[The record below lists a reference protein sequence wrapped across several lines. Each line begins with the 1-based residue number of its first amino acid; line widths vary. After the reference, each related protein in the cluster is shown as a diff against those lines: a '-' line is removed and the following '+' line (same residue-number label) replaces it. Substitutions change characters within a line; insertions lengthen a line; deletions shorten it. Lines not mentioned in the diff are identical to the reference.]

1 MHSSLVVFSPNENT
15 YIFIDFYENGC
26 QSCYIDG
33 VAQDCS
39 NSIANALELLQSC
52 AEPLI

>member
-1 MHSSLVVFSPNENT
+1 MLKH
-15 YIFIDFYENGC
+15 
-26 QSCYIDG
+26 IDG

-52 AEPLI
+52 ATPSICGTMYDIAGLGPTAWED